1 MLALSPEDHRDN
13 PVLDRFLMLL
23 VRDSPGRG
31 DVLLPSILEDGCL
44 RHSLTDR
51 DGEEGFGSL
60 REGP

>member
-31 DVLLPSILEDGCL
+31 DVLLSPDPEDGCL

-51 DGEEGFGSL
+51 NGEEGFGSL
-60 REGP
+60 QEGP

>member
-1 MLALSPEDHRDN
+1 MLALLPEDHRDK

-23 VRDSPGRG
+23 VRDSSGRG
-31 DVLLPSILEDGCL
+31 EVLLSSDPEDGCL

>member
-1 MLALSPEDHRDN
+1 MLALSPEDHRDS

-23 VRDSPGRG
+23 VRDSHGRG
-31 DVLLPSILEDGCL
+31 DVLLPSIPEDGCL
-44 RHSLTDR
+44 RHFLTDR